1 MFYIC
6 THCAY
11 TLLHLRP
18 FTMATQST
26 GIKTALLFSPL
37 LLASR
42 KDILRFIRIHKAT
55 GITSYDITAFDEA
68 VLRRQYGSLPKPAK
82 DALDGLTEA
91 SLAKIEDDIIR
102 KHKAQKSGVPLHQ
115 FLLTA
120 YTRRL
125 VQQLETLKPFLPLI
139 KWYHQVPNPA
149 TGNLL
154 VAPCIFSTYK
164 IQLQFEVVNEDGLQL
179 ISWVVINNARYNI
192 TDFRRFHFL
201 LESKNE
207 YFFLPFKD
215 YQTIEWLLHNDPDQ
229 YAHDA
234 PLFAQ
239 HILSRLEEDY
249 EVQRNNLFEVK
260 TIEVLPVQRVLLSEI
275 SNSFLVFTPQWLYD
289 GFLVEGGWKELF
301 ETTVQGKAIAIK
313 RNKEAENHFKKQ
325 LEALH
330 PNFPK
335 QLNGYYYIS
344 FAEAQKKQWFLKVYH
359 QLLEMNIELAGIDM
373 LTHFRYSV
381 HKPVTTIK
389 ILEKGSNILTVNFN
403 LHFGEEAVPLAE
415 LQKILIAGQ
424 RAVMLKDGTLG
435 VFPEA
440 WLTAYGTIIK
450 HSKVIN
456 KTSLQVPQWLAITE
470 SEKENGNSDL
480 KVTVS
485 ESWWERWQRWQKP
498 DSVVYPVPASVEAIL
513 RPYQQKG
520 FEWMKMM
527 AEINAGACLADDMG
541 LGKTLQTI
549 CFIADRLQQNSNAL
563 ALIICPSSLIYN
575 WHKEISKFTPH
586 LRTYVHHGNARDIN
600 NIDKDKYDVCITSYG
615 TLRSDAELL
624 STIIFDTAVVDES
637 HNIKNPSAQIT
648 KAVNQLKAISRVAL
662 SGTPVMNNTFDLYS
676 QLEFLLPGMFGNRE
690 FFKREYADPID
701 RDRNEE
707 KIWLLQKLT
716 APFIL
721 RRTKEQVAKDLP
733 EKTESIL
740 WCSMN
745 TAQKNMYDEI
755 KDSIKSN
762 LFLNIK
768 SEGLGKSKLAVLQGI
783 MKLKQVCSS
792 PLLLPKEEQTTNES
806 VKTDVL
812 LDELINLGNHKVL
825 VFSQF
830 SSMLHLLAG
839 TLTKKGIAFYLLEGS
854 STPKQRAAMVEN
866 FQLAENATNIF
877 LISLMAGNTGLTLTA
892 ADYVF
897 LFDPWW
903 NNAVQQQAIDR
914 THRIGQTKKIFAYKM
929 ICKDTIEEKIIQLQ
943 QTKKELSENLIGDT
957 DGFVKE
963 LTKEDVEFLFS

>member
-1 MFYIC
+1 
-6 THCAY
+6 
-11 TLLHLRP
+11 
-18 FTMATQST
+18 MATQSA
-26 GIKTALLFSPL
+26 GIKTAILFSPL
-37 LLASR
+37 HLTSR
-42 KDILRFIRIHKAT
+42 KDILRSIRIHKAT
-55 GITSYDITAFDEA
+55 GITRYDISPFDEA
-68 VLRRQYGSLPKPAK
+68 VVRRQYGNLPKPAK
-82 DALDGLTEA
+82 DALEGFTETR
-91 SLAKIEDDIIR
+91 LVKIEEEIIR
-102 KHKAQKSGVPLHQ
+102 KHKAQKSGVPLRQ
-115 FLLTA
+115 FLLPA

-125 VQQLETLKPFLPLI
+125 VQQLETLKPFLPLL
-139 KWYHQVPNPA
+139 KWYHQVPNPV

-154 VAPCIFSTYK
+154 VAPCNFSTYK
-164 IQLQFEVVNEDGLQL
+164 IQLQFEVVQENGLQL
-179 ISWVVINNARYNI
+179 ITQVLINNNSYKL

-207 YFFLPFKD
+207 YFFLSFKD
-215 YQTIEWLLHNDPDQ
+215 YQTLEWLLQNDPSQ
-229 YAHDA
+229 YAGNA
-234 PLFAQ
+234 SLFAQ
-239 HILSRLEEDY
+239 NILSKLEEEYDV
-249 EVQRNNLFEVK
+249 ERNNLFSIT
-260 TIEVLPVQRVLLSEI
+260 TIDVLPIQRVFLSEI

-289 GFLVEGGWKELF
+289 GYLAEGSWKELLQ
-301 ETTVQGKAIAIK
+301 TTVNGEAIVVK
-313 RNKEAENHFKKQ
+313 RNKEAETNFKKQ

-335 QLNGYYYIS
+335 QLNGYYHIS

-359 QLLEMNIELAGIDM
+359 LLLEMNIELAGIDM
-373 LTHFRYSV
+373 LTHYRYSA
-381 HKPVTTIK
+381 HKPATTIE

-403 LHFGEEAVPLAE
+403 LQFGEEAVSLAE

-424 RAVMLKDGTLG
+424 RAVMLKDGALG

-456 KTSLQVPQWLAITE
+456 KTALQVPQWLAITE
-470 SEKENGNSDL
+470 PEKENGNMNL
-480 KVTVS
+480 AVTVS
-485 ESWWERWQRWQKP
+485 ESWWEKWQRWQQP
-498 DSVVYPVPASVEAIL
+498 DSLVYPVPASVEAIL

-549 CFIADRLQQNSNAL
+549 CFIADRLQQNTNAPV
-563 ALIICPSSLIYN
+563 LIICPSSLIYN
-575 WHKEISKFTPH
+575 WQKEISKFTPH

-600 NIDKDKYDVCITSYG
+600 NIDKDKHDVCITSYG
-615 TLRSDAELL
+615 TLRSDVELL
-624 STIIFDTAVVDES
+624 STIVFDTAVVDES

-648 KAVNQLKAISRVAL
+648 KAVNQLQAVSRVAL

-707 KIWLLQKLT
+707 KIWILQKLT

-740 WCSMN
+740 WCSMSR
-745 TAQKNMYDEI
+745 AQKNMYDEI
-755 KDSIKSN
+755 RDSIKSN

-792 PLLLPKEEQTTNES
+792 PLLLPKEEQTTDES

-839 TLTKKGIAFYLLEGS
+839 TLTKKGVAFFLLEGS
-854 STPKQRAAMVEN
+854 NTPKQRATMVEN
-866 FQLAENATNIF
+866 FQQADNTTNIF

-914 THRIGQTKKIFAYKM
+914 THRIGQTKKVFAYKM

-957 DGFVKE
+957 DGFVKV

>member
-1 MFYIC
+1 
-6 THCAY
+6 
-11 TLLHLRP
+11 
-18 FTMATQST
+18 MAAQDSKNT
-26 GIKTALLFSPL
+26 IALLFVPAELSR
-37 LLASR
+37 R
-42 KDILRFIRIHKAT
+42 KDIVRFIHIIKKNGLT
-55 GITSYDITAFDEA
+55 QYDIA
-68 VLRRQYGSLPKPAK
+68 VLDETIIRRQYGNQPKMVK
-82 DALDGLTEA
+82 DAINSVTEH
-91 SLAKIEDDIIR
+91 SLIKIEEEIIK
-102 KHKAQKSGVPLHQ
+102 KHKLQKSGVPLRQ
-115 FLLTA
+115 FLLPA

-125 VQQLETLKPFLPLI
+125 LQQLETLKPFFPLL
-139 KWYHQVPNPA
+139 KWYHQVPNPT

-154 VAPCIFSTYK
+154 IAPCSFSTYK
-164 IQLQFEVVNEDGLQL
+164 LQLKFEVVNENGLQL
-179 ISWVVINNARYNI
+179 ISWVVIGNASYNI
-192 TDFRRFHFL
+192 NEFRRFHFL

-207 YFFLPFKD
+207 YFFLSFKD
-215 YQTIEWLLHNDPDQ
+215 YQTIEWLLQNDPAQ
-229 YAHDA
+229 YANDA
-234 PLFAQ
+234 SLFAQ
-239 HILSRLEEDY
+239 NILSRLEEDY
-249 EVQRNNLFEVK
+249 VVERNNLFDVK
-260 TIEVLPVQRVLLSEI
+260 TIDVLPIQRVLLSEI

-289 GFLVEGGWKELF
+289 GYLAEGTWKESI
-301 ETTVQGKAIAIK
+301 ETTVNGEALVVK
-313 RNKEAENHFKKQ
+313 RNKEAETNFKKQ

-330 PNFPK
+330 LNFPK
-335 QLNGYYYIS
+335 QLNGYYHIS

-359 QLLEMNIELAGIDM
+359 QLLDMNIELVGIDM
-373 LTHFRYSV
+373 LTHFRYSA
-381 HKPVTTIK
+381 HKPATIIAVLK
-389 ILEKGSNILTVNFN
+389 KDTNTLVVDFSLK
-403 LHFGEEAVPLAE
+403 FGEEAVPLAE

-424 RAVMLKDGTLG
+424 RAVMLKDGALG
-435 VFPEA
+435 VFPET
-440 WLTAYGTIIK
+440 WLADYATMVK

-470 SEKENGNSDL
+470 QERENGNSNL
-480 KVTVS
+480 KVTIS
-485 ESWWERWQRWQKP
+485 ESWWDRWQRWQQP
-498 DSVVYPVPASVEAIL
+498 DSIIYPVPTLVQATL

-527 AEINAGACLADDMG
+527 AEVNAGACLADDMG

-549 CFIADRLQQNSNAL
+549 CFIADRLQQNNNAL

-575 WHKEISKFTPH
+575 WQKEISKFTPH
-586 LRTYVHHGNARDIN
+586 LRTYVHHGTTRDIN
-600 NIDKDKYDVCITSYG
+600 NIDKEKYDVCITSYG
-615 TLRSDAELL
+615 TLRSDVELL
-624 STIIFDTAVVDES
+624 AEIIFDTAVVDES

-648 KAVNQLKAISRVAL
+648 KAVNQLQAISRVAL

-707 KIWLLQKLT
+707 KIWMLQKLT

-733 EKTESIL
+733 EKTESVL
-740 WCSMN
+740 WCSMS

-755 KDSIKSN
+755 RDSIKSN

-792 PLLLPKEEQTTNES
+792 PLLLPKEEQTTDES
-806 VKTDVL
+806 VKTNVL
-812 LDELINLGNHKVL
+812 LDEIINLGNHKVL

-830 SSMLHLLAG
+830 SSMLHLLADA
-839 TLTKKGIAFYLLEGS
+839 LTKKGIAFYLLEGS

-866 FQLAENATNIF
+866 FQQQDNTTNIF

-914 THRIGQTKKIFAYKM
+914 THRIGQTKKVFAYKM

>member
-1 MFYIC
+1 
-6 THCAY
+6 
-11 TLLHLRP
+11 
-18 FTMATQST
+18 MAVPHPEN
-26 GIKTALLFSPL
+26 KTALLFVPL
-37 LLASR
+37 KLTSQ
-42 KDILRFIRIHKAT
+42 KDIVRSIHINKSNGLT
-55 GITSYDITAFDEA
+55 RYDITTLDENEI
-68 VLRRQYGSLPKPAK
+68 RKQYSHQPKTVKDFLAGVTEHSLI
-82 DALDGLTEA
+82 
-91 SLAKIEDDIIR
+91 KIEEDIIK
-102 KHKAQKSGVPLHQ
+102 KHKLQKSGVPLRQ
-115 FLLTA
+115 FLLPA

-125 VQQLETLKPFLPLI
+125 LQQLETLKPFFPLL

-154 VAPCIFSTYK
+154 IAPCSFSTYK
-164 IQLQFEVVNEDGLQL
+164 LQLKFEVVNENGLQL
-179 ISWVVINNARYNI
+179 ISWVVIGNASYNI
-192 TDFRRFHFL
+192 NEFRRFHFL

-207 YFFLPFKD
+207 YFFLSFKD
-215 YQTIEWLLHNDPDQ
+215 YQTIEWLLQNDPAQ
-229 YAHDA
+229 YANDA
-234 PLFAQ
+234 SLFAQ
-239 HILSRLEEDY
+239 NILSRLEEDY
-249 EVQRNNLFEVK
+249 VVERNNLFEVK
-260 TIEVLPVQRVLLSEI
+260 TIDVLPIQRVLLSEI

-289 GFLVEGGWKELF
+289 GYLAEGTWKGLL
-301 ETTVQGKAIAIK
+301 ETTVNGEAIVVK
-313 RNKEAENHFKKQ
+313 RNKESETNFKKQ

-335 QLNGYYYIS
+335 QLNGYYHIS

-359 QLLEMNIELAGIDM
+359 QLLEMNIELVGIDM
-373 LTHFRYSV
+373 LTHFRYSP
-381 HKPVTTIK
+381 HKPVTTIDALK
-389 ILEKGSNILTVNFN
+389 KDTNTLVVDFSLK
-403 LHFGEEAVPLAE
+403 FGEEVVPLAE

-424 RAVMLKDGTLG
+424 RAVMLKDGALG
-435 VFPEA
+435 VFPET
-440 WLTAYGTIIK
+440 WLAEYATMVK

-470 SEKENGNSDL
+470 QERENGNSNL
-480 KVTVS
+480 KVTIS
-485 ESWWERWQRWQKP
+485 ESWWDKWQRWQHP
-498 DSVVYPVPASVEAIL
+498 DNIIYSVPATVQATL

-520 FEWMKMM
+520 FEWLKMM
-527 AEINAGACLADDMG
+527 AEVNAGACLADDMG

-549 CFIADRLQQNSNAL
+549 CFIADRLQHNNNAL

-575 WHKEISKFTPH
+575 WQKEISKFTPH
-586 LRTYVHHGNARDIN
+586 LRTYVHHGTTRDLN
-600 NIDKDKYDVCITSYG
+600 NIDKEKNDVCITSYG
-615 TLRSDAELL
+615 TLRSDMELL
-624 STIIFDTAVVDES
+624 AKIIFDTAVVDES

-648 KAVNQLKAISRVAL
+648 KAVNQLQAISRVAL

-707 KIWLLQKLT
+707 KIWMLQKLT

-733 EKTESIL
+733 EKTESVL
-740 WCSMN
+740 WCSMS
-745 TAQKNMYDEI
+745 TPQKNMYDEI
-755 KDSIKSN
+755 RDSIKSN

-792 PLLLPKEEQTTNES
+792 PLLLPKEEQTTDES
-806 VKTDVL
+806 VKTNVL
-812 LDELINLGNHKVL
+812 LDEIINLGNHKVL

-830 SSMLHLLAG
+830 SSMLHLLADA
-839 TLTKKGIAFYLLEGS
+839 LTKKGIAFYLLEGS

-866 FQLAENATNIF
+866 FQHEDDTTNIF

-914 THRIGQTKKIFAYKM
+914 THRIGQTKKVFAYKM

>member
-1 MFYIC
+1 
-6 THCAY
+6 
-11 TLLHLRP
+11 
-18 FTMATQST
+18 MAAQDSKNTS
-26 GIKTALLFSPL
+26 ALLFVPADLS
-37 LLASR
+37 SR
-42 KDILRFIRIHKAT
+42 KDIVRVIHIIKKNGLT
-55 GITSYDITAFDEA
+55 RYDITVPDET
-68 VLRRQYGSLPKPAK
+68 LIRRQYGNQPKMVK
-82 DALDGLTEA
+82 DAITAVTEH
-91 SLAKIEDDIIR
+91 SLIKIEEEIIK
-102 KHKAQKSGVPLHQ
+102 KHKLQKSGMPLRQ
-115 FLLTA
+115 FLIPA

-125 VQQLETLKPFLPLI
+125 LQQFETLKPYFPLL

-154 VAPCIFSTYK
+154 IAPCSFSTYK
-164 IQLQFEVVNEDGLQL
+164 VQLQFEVINENGLQL
-179 ISWVVINNARYNI
+179 ITWVVVGNASYNI
-192 TDFRRFHFL
+192 TGFRRFHFL

-207 YFFLPFKD
+207 YFFLSFKD
-215 YQTIEWLLHNDPDQ
+215 YQTIEWLLQTDPSQ
-229 YAHDA
+229 YAGD
-234 PLFAQ
+234 PSLFAQ
-239 HILSRLEEDY
+239 NILSKLEEDY
-249 EVQRNNLFEVK
+249 KVERNNLFEVK
-260 TIEVLPVQRVLLSEI
+260 TIDVLPIQRVLLSEI

-289 GFLVEGGWKELF
+289 GFLTEGPWKELF
-301 ETTVQGKAIAIK
+301 ETTVQGEAIVIK
-313 RNKEAENHFKKQ
+313 RNREAETAFKKQ

-335 QLNGYYYIS
+335 QLNGYYHIS
-344 FAEAQKKQWFLKVYH
+344 FSEAQKKQWFLKVYH
-359 QLLEMNIELAGIDM
+359 QLLEMNIELVGIDM
-373 LTHFRYSV
+373 LTHFRYSP
-381 HKPVTTIK
+381 HKPVTTIAVLK
-389 ILEKGSNILTVNFN
+389 KDTNILVVNFS
-403 LHFGEEAVPLAE
+403 LTFGEEAVSLTE

-424 RAVMLKDGTLG
+424 RVVMLKDGSLG

-440 WLTAYGTIIK
+440 WLAEYATIGK
-450 HSKVIN
+450 HGKIIN
-456 KTSLQVPQWLAITE
+456 KKELQVPQWLAVTE
-470 SEKENGNSDL
+470 QEKETGNGDL
-480 KVTVS
+480 KVTIS
-485 ESWWERWQRWQKP
+485 ESWWEKWQRWQQP
-498 DSVVYPVPASVEAIL
+498 DTIIYPAPTSVQATL

-549 CFIADRLQQNSNAL
+549 CFIADRLQQNNNAL
-563 ALIICPSSLIYN
+563 VLIVCPASLIYN
-575 WHKEISKFTPH
+575 WQKEFSKFIPQ
-586 LRTYVHHGNARDIN
+586 LRIYVHHGALRDTASITN
-600 NIDKDKYDVCITSYG
+600 VKCDVVITSYG
-615 TLRSDAELL
+615 TLRSDVEALAD
-624 STIIFDTAVVDES
+624 IVFDTAVIDES

-648 KAVNQLKAISRVAL
+648 KAVNQLLAVSRVAL
-662 SGTPVMNNTFDLYS
+662 SGTPVMNNTFDLYA

-707 KIWLLQKLT
+707 KIWMLQKLT

-733 EKTESIL
+733 EKTESVL
-740 WCSMN
+740 WCNMSM
-745 TAQKNMYDEI
+745 AQKNMYDNI
-755 KDSIKSN
+755 RDSIKSN

-768 SEGLGKSKLAVLQGI
+768 NEGIGKSKLAVLQGI

-792 PLLLPKEEQTTNES
+792 PLLLPKEEQTTDES
-806 VKTDVL
+806 VKTNVL
-812 LDELINLGNHKVL
+812 LDEIVNLGNHKVL

-830 SSMLHLLAG
+830 SSMLHLLAD

-854 STPKQRAAMVEN
+854 SSPKQRATMVEN
-866 FQLAENATNIF
+866 FQQADNTTNIF

-914 THRIGQTKKIFAYKM
+914 THRIGQTKKVFAYKM

-957 DGFVKE
+957 DGFVRE